1 MRLLLL
7 SFGMGVF
14 VLLAL
19 ALRRLAGKR
28 LPARLFAALW
38 PLCAVRLLL
47 PVALP
52 CRMSLWG
59 LLQPQSLLPEAG
71 RTEPPLS
78 PSAAMV
84 SRSEAPVLFAAA
96 KRAPVDAAA
105 IFAAFWALGAL
116 ALLGWFLFC
125 HIRMLRA
132 LRAAKPAEDTA
143 QWLKSCGFSFHRKI
157 SIRMLD
163 DARAPLTYGIFSPV
177 IILPPALGKDSLR
190 CRFALTHELVHVR
203 RFDCLRKL
211 LLALALCV
219 HWMNP
224 AVWLMVRAAK
234 RDLELA
240 CDEETLKRLGAE
252 SRKAYC
258 LMLLDC
264 VAHPRPRIPLGSAL
278 GQSAT
283 EERIRR
289 MMKPRKMSILTI
301 LLAVLLLASSFT
313 VLATQTPS
321 SELTSAAEE
330 ASVNASVEQESEA
343 QEEAIPSVQ
352 QEAAAPEEETP
363 SAQQETSAPEEETP
377 SAIAQTEP
385 EASAQE
391 VTSPAWLWPCQED
404 AAVTDSFGSC
414 VHPVTGQTSFHN
426 GVDFGAGY
434 DSSVYAMC
442 GGTVAEASYSPSAG
456 YHVIIDHEDGWQ
468 SVYQHLHTMAVSAGD
483 TVSQG
488 DVIGAV
494 GASGWA
500 VGAHLHV
507 SLLKDG
513 AYVDPMQY
521 LG

>member
-1 MRLLLL
+1 MKLLLL

-14 VLLAL
+14 VLFAL
-19 ALRRLAGKR
+19 VLRRLAGKR

-52 CRMSLWG
+52 CRISLWG

-71 RTEPPLS
+71 RAESPLS
-78 PSAAMV
+78 PSVFVGNTAETPVIAAT
-84 SRSEAPVLFAAA
+84 A
-96 KRAPVDAAA
+96 KSAPVDAAA
-105 IFAAFWALGAL
+105 ILGAVWVLGAL
-116 ALLGWFLFC
+116 VLLGWFLFC
-125 HIRMLRA
+125 HVRMLRA

-163 DARAPLTYGIFSPV
+163 DVRAPLTYGIFSPV
-177 IILPPALGKDSLR
+177 VILPPALAEDSLR

-211 LLALALCV
+211 LLTLALCV

-321 SELTSAAEE
+321 SELTPAAEE
-330 ASVNASVEQESEA
+330 ASANDSAEQESA
-343 QEEAIPSVQ
+343 APEEAPPPVQ
-352 QEAAAPEEETP
+352 QEAAT
-363 SAQQETSAPEEETP
+363 PEEETP

-385 EASAQE
+385 EASVQE
-391 VTSPAWLWPCQED
+391 VSSPAWLWPCQED
-404 AAVTDSFGSC
+404 ATVTDSFGSR

-426 GVDFGAGY
+426 GVDLGAGY

-442 GGTVAEASYSPSAG
+442 SGTVAEASYSPSAG

-468 SVYQHLHTMAVSAGD
+468 SVYQHLHTMTVSAGD

-488 DVIGAV
+488 DVIGTV